1 STMTIQHQFAE
12 NLSRLKKEHGLKNHQ
27 IAELLNVQ
35 TRTVAYYM
43 SGETKPDIEK
53 LIRLATYFHLSI
65 DELVGYVQEDK
76 VWNDLSLKQW
86 LLSLNLRSEE
96 EIAKIKIL
104 VDTVETLYPN

>member
-1 STMTIQHQFAE
+1 
-12 NLSRLKKEHGLKNHQ
+12 
-27 IAELLNVQ
+27 
-35 TRTVAYYM
+35 
-43 SGETKPDIEK
+43 
-53 LIRLATYFHLSI
+53 HLSI

>member
-1 STMTIQHQFAE
+1 AE